1 MATPPPSLNRIAT
14 KAGQRIAASTTAA
27 ATAIVASLIAVSNT
41 TSNGNGNDAKKDEL
55 KFVENE
61 HEQRRLSL
69 YRTHSPRLRTE
80 DGTNR
85 MMSMPQPTRNL
96 QWSSFLTQNRCQC
109 EAAATTTTATVNST
123 ASIQDHID
131 SLRIKEEEESNDNN
145 NNNNSNNNQQ
155 EQHHRSHLLNI
166 QRSRTLRILTSK
178 ATQNRSLDSEYSID
192 WDQDPIGEG
201 AFGHVLMAQ
210 QNVSGERVAL
220 KRIPKKLAS
229 REDFQR
235 EMEALLRIQK
245 WYVSVSVI
253 DSRISDCMFE

>member
-41 TSNGNGNDAKKDEL
+41 TSNGNDVKKDEL

-109 EAAATTTTATVNST
+109 EASATTTTATVNST

-245 WYVSVSVI
+245 WYVCFGLF
-253 DSRISDCMFE
+253 DSCLV